1 MKMQFKT
8 ICQRHWKP
16 RREVRTEKE
25 KKAGRRGNRKCENE
39 NNNERMNYELI
50 RARPEGL
57 HNLPHRRPLLWSSVE
72 REWKAKMECGIK
84 MIVYVKFGTRHA
96 YNKPQE
102 SWPRRWR
109 ADGDEER

>member
-16 RREVRTEKE
+16 RREIRTKKEEKG
-25 KKAGRRGNRKCENE
+25 KRAGRRGNRKCENE

-57 HNLPHRRPLLWSSVE
+57 RNLPRRPLFGALWNVSGKRKWSV
-72 REWKAKMECGIK
+72 A
-84 MIVYVKFGTRHA
+84 
-96 YNKPQE
+96 
-102 SWPRRWR
+102 
-109 ADGDEER
+109 